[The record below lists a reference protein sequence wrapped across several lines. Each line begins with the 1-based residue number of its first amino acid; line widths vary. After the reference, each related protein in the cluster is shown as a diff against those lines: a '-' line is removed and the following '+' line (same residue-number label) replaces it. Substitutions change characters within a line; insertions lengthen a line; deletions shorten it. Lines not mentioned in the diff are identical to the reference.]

1 MGKKFNGNI
10 KLASAI
16 NRTGAQPLDDSV
28 VVATV
33 ADLYNSF
40 GATAYEGMMV
50 CVLADHNIYVLTDVS
65 KVSTA
70 AGWKK
75 IGDASSDIS
84 GAIAALDVTSNK
96 SVSVAGIAVTVNQ
109 TDGKVQKPVVEVTAG
124 SVASGN
130 ANVVTGGAV
139 YTAINNALGSVY
151 KVKGSYSTLDAL
163 EDGVAEANRKEGDVY
178 NIEQGFTLANKK
190 YPAGT
195 NVVWVAEQ
203 TIGQLVTAAH
213 WDALGGTIDLSNFAT
228 AAQGKLADTAM
239 QGASGDSY
247 ISAVAGGI
255 AGKTVTVTA
264 NVTKMADVK
273 TGTVALAD
281 AADVKSYVDTKASAA
296 ASAGVTSLGGKTG
309 AISVDSGKTT
319 LGDVNFTISD
329 DKKLTGSVAG
339 IKSAA
344 GKEASDFATAAQGAK
359 ADRAALMTTDADA
372 DNAYNEGKLV
382 IGDSISENTTISKG
396 KIELNNFDTDG
407 TTAFGGSIEITNAG
421 LKVAGLN
428 GSDTTKIT
436 NVKDP
441 TADQDAATKKYVD
454 TAISNSVSDAM
465 VWAEFA

>member
-1 MGKKFNGNI
+1 MEIVTKERSQLTKREELTGEERLPINGYEYITPSQIAKLSGSGESEEEIANLQNQITNNKKAIDKLNGDESTTDSI
-10 KLASAI
+10 SQKITKAI
-16 NRTGAQPLDDSV
+16 
-28 VVATV
+28 
-33 ADLYNSF
+33 
-40 GATAYEGMMV
+40 E
-50 CVLADHNIYVLTDVS
+50 
-65 KVSTA
+65 K
-70 AGWKK
+70 
-75 IGDASSDIS
+75 
-84 GAIAALDVTSNK
+84 LDVIENSSEEVNG
-96 SVSVAGIAVTVNQ
+96 VSVTINE
-109 TDGKVQKPVVEVTAG
+109 TDGKIRKPVVNIKPGTITA
-124 SVASGN
+124 N
-130 ANVVTGGAV
+130 NTNLVTGGAV

-178 NIEQGFTLANKK
+178 NIEQEFTLTNKK

-247 ISAVAGGI
+247 ISAVAGGT

-344 GKEASDFATAAQGAK
+344 GKEASEFATAAQGAK
-359 ADRAALMTTDADA
+359 ADRAVQSVTGSGCVKVVKDDA
-372 DNAYNEGKLV
+372 
-382 IGDSISENTTISKG
+382 
-396 KIELNNFDTDG
+396 F
-407 TTAFGGSIEITNAG
+407 TNGAI
-421 LKVAGLN
+421 V
-428 GSDTTKIT
+428 SVTTKDI
-436 NVKDP
+436 K
-441 TADQDAATKKYVD
+441 TATERDDGLATASDVQSYVS
-454 TAISNSVSDAM
+454 TSIKDAM